1 MNDIIDINRTISKE
15 LFMNVDYSFKVI
27 DKINK
32 YIIDEIDKSRYTE
45 IGNNI
50 FIGDNVVIDKYAT
63 IIGPCVIDDNT
74 KIEPGAYIRENVIVG
89 KNCIIGNST
98 EIKNSIL
105 FDNCQLSHYNYV
117 GDSILGYNVHL
128 GAGVVLSNLKNDETN
143 ISIKSRDMIIDT
155 EYRKFGSIVGD
166 NTVIGCN
173 SVLYPG
179 TVIGMNTSI
188 YPLVRVRGVIGSGCI
203 VKSENLIVDK
213 N

>member
-1 MNDIIDINRTISKE
+1 MNDIIDINKTICKS
-15 LFMNVDYSFKVI
+15 LFIDIDYPYKVI

-32 YIIDEIDKSRYTE
+32 YIIDDMDKSRYTE

-50 FIGDNVVIDKYAT
+50 FIGNNVFIDKYAT
-63 IIGPCVIDDNT
+63 IIGPCIIDDNT
-74 KIEPGAYIRENVIVG
+74 KIGPGAYIRENVIIG

-98 EIKNSIL
+98 EVKNSII

-117 GDSILGYNVHL
+117 GDSVLGNSVHL
-128 GAGVVLSNLKNDETN
+128 GAGVVLSNLKNDGTD
-143 ISIKSRDMIIDT
+143 ISIKGRDMIIDT
-155 EYRKFGSIVGD
+155 KYRKFGSIVGD
-166 NTVIGCN
+166 NSVIGCN

-179 TVIGMNTSI
+179 TIIGMNTSI
-188 YPLVRVRGVIGSGCI
+188 YPLVRVRGVIDSNCI